1 MDFNKIIARA
11 KAILMTPKTEWPV
24 IAGEQTTAGEL
35 FKNYVFWLAGVAALA
50 SFIGN
55 SIIGHSMWILGT
67 YRMGIGAGVTHAVV
81 MWALSLLYT
90 WLFGW
95 LIDALA
101 PTFGGQKDRV
111 QALKTAAYAFT
122 AGWVASIAT
131 ILPVLGG
138 LIALAGLIYGIYL
151 LYVGLPHTMKC
162 PAERAGAYTAVTVV
176 IAIVAGWILSLVVFG
191 VLSRSGFMGMG
202 GFGGPWSHMT
212 RSGGNF
218 DANSPGGRLEE
229 WAQNMEEAGKQ
240 AEAAQKSG
248 DPAAAAQAAGGV
260 LAAAL
265 GGKSK
270 VEALA
275 PDRIKGFLPESVAGL
290 ARTEV
295 SAARNGAIG
304 IQVSEAEARYSDN
317 GGQSIRLKV
326 ADLGGAAGLAALAG
340 WANIEEDR
348 ETQTGYEKTYK
359 SGDRMVHEQ
368 WDNGSKS
375 GEYTMIVGQ
384 RFSVEASGSA
394 ASVDVLKA
402 AVNGV
407 DLAGLEALRGE
418 GVK

>member
-67 YRMGIGAGVTHAVV
+67 YRMGIGAGATHAVV